1 MRRFLA
7 LYILAV
13 AMPAFANAEDTEPS
27 LSGEWTT
34 DCLPIGKNGR
44 HGYVT
49 RIRIAEGTITATSQI
64 YAKSSCQTPTV

>member
-27 LSGEWTT
+27 LSGEWT
-34 DCLPIGKNGR
+34 L
-44 HGYVT
+44 
-49 RIRIAEGTITATSQI
+49 IACRSEKMVGTAM
-64 YAKSSCQTPTV
+64 